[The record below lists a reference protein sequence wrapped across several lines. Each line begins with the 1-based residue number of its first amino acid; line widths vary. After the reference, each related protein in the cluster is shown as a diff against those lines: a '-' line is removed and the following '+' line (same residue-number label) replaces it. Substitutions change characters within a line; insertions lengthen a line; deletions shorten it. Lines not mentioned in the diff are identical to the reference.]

1 MVEIEYKPIQKI
13 IVHEI
18 MQNSMDEFLDNFVRP
33 VPPNIPPVIARW
45 IDGVVFIFQS
55 YPRSPET
62 MRESLEGT
70 VHWEIVNFTEM
81 NEYMET
87 LVNPRNQSMIK
98 VIDNS
103 SNTAVSDFIRWLKRQ
118 PQWFPNS

>member
-13 IVHEI
+13 VVHEI
-18 MQNSMDEFLDNFVRP
+18 MKNSMDEFLDNFVRP
-33 VPPNIPPVIARW
+33 IPPNVPPVIARW
-45 IDGVVFIFQS
+45 IDGIVFIFQS
-55 YPRSPET
+55 SPRSPET
-62 MRESLEGT
+62 TRESLEGT

-98 VIDNS
+98 VIDNT
-103 SNTAVSDFIRWLKRQ
+103 SNTAVSDFIRWLKKQ
-118 PQWFPNS
+118 PQWFPN